1 MITSGARTRCLV
13 TVLAAFVIFALG
25 GPLNQASGQ
34 EEPIIIKMASP
45 APANSEWHRA
55 LQDMGAQWEAASN
68 GMVKLQIHGNGQGG
82 EEKDVFR
89 AMRLGKFQAGG
100 FTLAGLQFVT
110 PAVCALAIPSLM
122 KTQEDLHRVR
132 AAVGP
137 ELEEIFLEKGYVLL
151 HWVDMGW
158 MQFFTPESDP
168 SPKAITSYTYPEW
181 GENALSKVYRAVG
194 FSPGVRLNLPE
205 ISMGLDTGLVDAINT
220 APLAVYGYQWF
231 QHVDY
236 MIDVHWAPLSGA
248 TLVDRRSWEKIPA
261 HLRPQ
266 LARIARETG
275 ERIRASLVQWEADAV
290 AAMEG
295 YGVQVVHPPQETMQE
310 WEALFQSSWDLLR
323 GELIP
328 EEMFERAL
336 VAAANG
342 KEN

>member
-1 MITSGARTRCLV
+1 MIASEAGTTCRMPILATLV
-13 TVLAAFVIFALG
+13 VFAFG
-25 GPLNQASGQ
+25 GLLDRACGQ
-34 EEPIIIKMASP
+34 EPPIIIKMASP

-132 AAVGP
+132 EAVGP

-158 MQFFTPESDP
+158 MQFFTPEADP
-168 SPKAITSYTYPEW
+168 SPKAVTDYTYPEW

-205 ISMGLDTGLVDAINT
+205 IAMGLDTGLVDAINT
-220 APLAVYGYQWF
+220 APLAVYG
-231 QHVDY
+231 
-236 MIDVHWAPLSGA
+236 
-248 TLVDRRSWEKIPA
+248 
-261 HLRPQ
+261 
-266 LARIARETG
+266 
-275 ERIRASLVQWEADAV
+275 
-290 AAMEG
+290 
-295 YGVQVVHPPQETMQE
+295 
-310 WEALFQSSWDLLR
+310 
-323 GELIP
+323 
-328 EEMFERAL
+328 
-336 VAAANG
+336 
-342 KEN
+342 